1 MVIKEGIFV
10 RNKTKSRDTALHYF
24 VRADNWFYYDN
35 MLGIIKAKGP
45 YKGNIDLSLAAPIM
59 LGRFQYDE

>member
-10 RNKTKSRDTALHYF
+10 RNKTKSRDTAVHYF
-24 VRADNWFYYDN
+24 VRADNWFYNDN
-35 MLGIIKAKGP
+35 IPVLFVAKRP

>member
-10 RNKTKSRDTALHYF
+10 RNKTKSRETTLHYF

-35 MLGIIKAKGP
+35 NLVLCGTKRP

-59 LGRFQYDE
+59 LGRFQHDE